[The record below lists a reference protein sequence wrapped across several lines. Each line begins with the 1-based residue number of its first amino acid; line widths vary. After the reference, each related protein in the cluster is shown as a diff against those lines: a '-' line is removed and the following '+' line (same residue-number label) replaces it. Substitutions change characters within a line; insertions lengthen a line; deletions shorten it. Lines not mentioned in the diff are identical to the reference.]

1 MLQAGIKKILV
12 LILLLFSLFNI
23 KQLWSASLDIG
34 DRGAETLDQWEA
46 DMILLRES
54 LPVDRGVVGYISEED
69 VAGLEY
75 EYWDNETEFLLTQ
88 YALAPLI
95 LKKGLSAEW
104 NVVVLKNEDLLKW
117 LAANPGTYEII
128 KIKSKFHI
136 LHNLGNQ

>member
-1 MLQAGIKKILV
+1 
-12 LILLLFSLFNI
+12 
-23 KQLWSASLDIG
+23 
-34 DRGAETLDQWEA
+34 
-46 DMILLRES
+46 MILLRES
-54 LPVDRGVVGYISEED
+54 LPVNRGVVGYISEED

-95 LKKGLSAEW
+95 FKKGLSAEW
-104 NVVVLKNEDLLKW
+104 NVVVLKNEDLVKW

>member
-1 MLQAGIKKILV
+1 MLQAGIKKTLVIL
-12 LILLLFSLFNI
+12 LLLFSLFNI

-34 DRGAETLDQWEA
+34 DRGTETLDRWEA
-46 DMILLRES
+46 DMILLKES
-54 LPVDRGVVGYISEED
+54 LPVNRGVVGYISEED

-95 LKKGLSAEW
+95 FKKGLSAEW

-117 LAANPGTYEII
+117 LTANPGTYEIV

>member
-12 LILLLFSLFNI
+12 ILLLLFSLFNI

-34 DRGAETLDQWEA
+34 DRGTETLDRWEA

-54 LPVDRGVVGYISEED
+54 LPVNRGVVGYISEED
-69 VAGLEY
+69 VAGLKY

-136 LHNLGNQ
+136 LHNVGSQ

>member
-1 MLQAGIKKILV
+1 MLQAGIKKTLVIL
-12 LILLLFSLFNI
+12 LLLFSLFNI

-34 DRGAETLDQWEA
+34 DRGTETLDRWEA
-46 DMILLRES
+46 DMILLKES
-54 LPVDRGVVGYISEED
+54 LPVNRGVVGYISEED

-75 EYWDNETEFLLTQ
+75 GYWDNETEFLLTQ

-117 LAANPGTYEII
+117 LTANPGTYEIV

>member
-12 LILLLFSLFNI
+12 ILLLLFSLFNI
-23 KQLWSASLDIG
+23 KQLWSASLGIG
-34 DRGAETLDQWEA
+34 DRGTETLDRWEA

-54 LPVDRGVVGYISEED
+54 LPVNRGVVGYISEED
-69 VAGLEY
+69 VAGLKY

>member
-12 LILLLFSLFNI
+12 ILLLLFSLFNI

-34 DRGAETLDQWEA
+34 DRGTETLDRWEA
-46 DMILLRES
+46 DMILLGES
-54 LPVDRGVVGYISEED
+54 LPVNRGVVGYISEED

-75 EYWDNETEFLLTQ
+75 GYWDNETEFLLTQ

-95 LKKGLSAEW
+95 SKKGLSAEW